1 MSEYIKSTLATL
13 PQKVRSL
20 QSFPSYRLNV
30 PHIRFP
36 TPNFQGKNNLP
47 QGNPKAFI
55 AFAVILFLL
64 FWKDII
70 RDVSSHV
77 ATRRSPA
84 PVVKV
89 SSIRNNTLGVRL
101 LGALSCYCR
110 WLTTSL
116 VPKYIRPFST
126 RTRRPKNTP
135 PRRSKCDQPHTHR
148 T

>member
-1 MSEYIKSTLATL
+1 MSEYIKSTLAIL

-20 QSFPSYRLNV
+20 QSFPSYWLNL

-36 TPNFQGKNNLP
+36 TPNIQGKNNLP
-47 QGNPKAFI
+47 QGNPRAFI
-55 AFAVILFLL
+55 AFAIILFLL

-89 SSIRNNTLGVRL
+89 SPIRNNTLGVRL
-101 LGALSCYCR
+101 LGALSCY
-110 WLTTSL
+110 SGG
-116 VPKYIRPFST
+116 
-126 RTRRPKNTP
+126 
-135 PRRSKCDQPHTHR
+135 
-148 T
+148 